1 MMDVAGG
8 WPEVVP
14 GLVLVVLSVG
24 ALVRF
29 WRVEERDWQE
39 LAASAGPVR
48 PSSAGLSVY
57 EIAYLENRHR
67 ADSVGLVALVRM
79 HEQQRVRLLDKK
91 YNAYHYQVTDPV
103 PRDEVEAVV
112 LGMLAESE
120 GRVPAALDIERRHP
134 DLLKDLHRQLVV
146 DGFLRERGLPA
157 GLASDA
163 PQTTEWRAGRAR
175 ARRRHAFLLAAL
187 LMAGGATALLFG
199 AWAPL
204 ALQVVVL
211 LALAVWRKR
220 TQIPQG
226 WGATRACEDAVR
238 VARAARPT
246 AKEDALLRR
255 VAFGG
260 LGDLPKGHALL
271 PCPRPPDPPREEPRE
286 EPPRFINFDPPG
298 LGGL

>member
-1 MMDVAGG
+1 MDVAGG

-24 ALVRF
+24 VLVRF

-57 EIAYLENRHR
+57 EIAYLKNRYPV
-67 ADSVGLVALVRM
+67 DPVGLVALVRM

-91 YNAYHYQVTDPV
+91 YNAYHYEVTDPV

-112 LGMLAESE
+112 LGVLAESD

-134 DLLKDLHRQLVV
+134 DLLEELHRQLVV
-146 DGFLRERGLPA
+146 DGFLHERGLPA
-157 GLASDA
+157 GVTSDA
-163 PQTTEWRAGRAR
+163 AQTTEWRARRAR
-175 ARRRHAFLLAAL
+175 ARRRRAFLLGAL
-187 LMAGGATALLFG
+187 LAVGGVTAVLFG
-199 AWAPL
+199 AWWPL
-204 ALQVVVL
+204 ALQVVAP
-211 LALAVWRKR
+211 LALAVRRRR
-220 TQIPQG
+220 TQTPQG

-238 VARAARPT
+238 VARTVRPT

-260 LGDLPKGHALL
+260 LGSLPKGHPLF
-271 PCPRPPDPPREEPRE
+271 PCPRPPDPPREEPQE
-286 EPPRFINFDPPG
+286 EPRRFIDFDPPG